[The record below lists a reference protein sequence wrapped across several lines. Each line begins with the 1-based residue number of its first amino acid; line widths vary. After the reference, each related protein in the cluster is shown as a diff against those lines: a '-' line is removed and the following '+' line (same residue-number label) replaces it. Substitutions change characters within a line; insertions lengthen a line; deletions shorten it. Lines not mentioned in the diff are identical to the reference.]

1 MSGFSSM
8 KRLAVYLYS
17 PLDGMLVHRWVTP
30 SIKFSG
36 THLHTW
42 VERGTMRVSS
52 KCFGQERNRMSP
64 ARSRTRTTRSA
75 GERTNHE
82 TTAPPPYKR
91 VTTHRLSDFPHLHRF
106 LFSNQKKRY
115 KSCKVVTKANQGS
128 FCYVTSLPI
137 DNRVVCSILK
147 IEMLPTSRVVDR
159 FSSWIK
165 KTRMFS
171 PLLLLTSEYSHERRR
186 GKQPVKGKK
195 YH

>member
-8 KRLAVYLYS
+8 KRLGVYLYS

-82 TTAPPPYKR
+82 TTAPPLIVYLIFR
-91 VTTHRLSDFPHLHRF
+91 ICIDSCFPIR
-106 LFSNQKKRY
+106 KKGINRA
-115 KSCKVVTKANQGS
+115 KLWRKLIRAA
-128 FCYVTSLPI
+128 FVTSRRCQLTIESFAPFWK
-137 DNRVVCSILK
+137 LK
-147 IEMLPTSRVVDR
+147 CYR
-159 FSSWIK
+159 
-165 KTRMFS
+165 
-171 PLLLLTSEYSHERRR
+171 HR
-186 GKQPVKGKK
+186 G
-195 YH
+195 